1 MGRWLTGGNGGGG
14 LSCRRLS
21 LRVRPQAE
29 GVWAWRRRPSRPPW
43 SAATSSAPGEIL
55 ADDVWPSAARR
66 SSSTCAGKAA
76 TLVLLKAVSSVFQ
89 DFRYVRSFVEEHAMG
104 LALVFEAR
112 IGSRTIEGV
121 DFLRLNSLGLVD
133 DFRVMVRP
141 HSALEALMEAMMP
154 AIERVLAEQS

>member
-1 MGRWLTGGNGGGG
+1 M
-14 LSCRRLS
+14 
-21 LRVRPQAE
+21 
-29 GVWAWRRRPSRPPW
+29 
-43 SAATSSAPGEIL
+43 L
-55 ADDVWPSAARR
+55 ADDVVFR
-66 SSSTCAGKAA
+66 SPAVFEPYEGKAA

-112 IGSRTIEGV
+112 IGTRTIEGV

-141 HSALEALMEAMMP
+141 HSALEALMDAMVP
-154 AIERVLAEQS
+154 AIERVLAEQSSAG